1 MTKNAPF
8 TTELQKK
15 IDTLKARR
23 KPIQMGNIHFDSAL
37 LLAPMSSICNAPFR
51 LLMEDL
57 GAGGTVSELISCHG
71 INYKNVR
78 TTDMLKIDSREKNIG
93 LQLFGEGA
101 EAMANAAKVAEEY
114 NPKFIDINMGCP
126 VKKVVGTGAGSSLL
140 KDTSA
145 LPVFFSTIKKAIKV
159 PLTIKIRLGWDH
171 DSINAMEVIHIA
183 REEGVEF
190 VAVHGRTRS
199 QQYTGNAN
207 WDYLEE
213 LGKKAPLDIIGNG
226 DLHTATLVKARMSQT
241 NCQALMLGRGPLRNP
256 FLFLEPYIEEGDDIF
271 FTPQDH
277 LEVIKKLIEYSAEY
291 AHSDHTLL
299 ISVRKHLIWMAAG
312 YNNVSY
318 FRDVIFKTPDLSET
332 IKISEDFFL
341 SLKDQCQLVLSFVKI
356 QEYTVKLELIQI
368 FQYQIQEKV

>member
-8 TTELQKK
+8 SPELQKK
-15 IDTLKARR
+15 IDVLKARR
-23 KPIQMGNIHFDSAL
+23 TPIQMGSLSFDSPL
-37 LLAPMSSICNAPFR
+37 LLAPMSSICTAPFR

-57 GAGGTVSELISCHG
+57 GAGGTVSELISIHG

-78 TTDMLKIDSREKNIG
+78 TIDMLKVDSREKNMG

-101 EAMANAAKVAEEY
+101 EAFAEAAKVAEEF

-140 KDTSA
+140 KDPSA
-145 LPVFFSTIKKAIKV
+145 LPPLFSAVKKAIKV

-171 DSINAMEVIHIA
+171 DSINALEVIHIA
-183 REEGVEF
+183 KEEGIEF
-190 VAVHGRTRS
+190 VAVHGRTRA

-207 WDYLEE
+207 WDHLEF
-213 LGKKAPLDIIGNG
+213 LGEKAPLDIIGNG
-226 DLHTATLVKARMSQT
+226 DLHTATLVKNRMKT
-241 NCQALMLGRGPLRNP
+241 TKCQALMLGRGPLRNP
-256 FLFLEPYIEEGDDIF
+256 FLFLEPYMTEADDIF

-277 LEVIKKLIEYSAEY
+277 LEVINKLIEYSVPY

-299 ISVRKHLIWMAAG
+299 VSIRKHLIWMAAG

-318 FRDVIFKTPDLSET
+318 FRDMIFKTPDLKDT
-332 IKISEDFFL
+332 MKISEDFFL
-341 SLKDQCQLVLSFVKI
+341 SLKDQRKRLQDHDSFM
-356 QEYTVKLELIQI
+356 TSGHG
-368 FQYQIQEKV
+368 